1 MNVKLLNLIIKA
13 VIILFLIKYTFVIEN
28 LMKGDLLTI
37 VSVILIGYYVNNI
50 IPYIEEQFE
59 LKDVELTA
67 DTEIKA
73 EAESVVT
80 TIDNVSEE
88 VANEVTN
95 EVTNDIK
102 QDAEIVL
109 NEIAPSASEQM
120 APHKD
125 NQMKQLNPAKIT
137 NDVTIQNL
145 NNENVQSLEDT
156 VKEITEST
164 NGQCQIG
171 QQIDSATGKCVAIT
185 VKTDDNNAVAIN
197 VVPTTPDLS
206 LDVTDN
212 TDGKLTAQ
220 ETVDLLEED
229 ARKKQI

>member
-145 NNENVQSLEDT
+145 NNENVQSLEDK
-156 VKEITEST
+156 VIEIT
-164 NGQCQIG
+164 
-171 QQIDSATGKCVAIT
+171 
-185 VKTDDNNAVAIN
+185 
-197 VVPTTPDLS
+197 
-206 LDVTDN
+206 
-212 TDGKLTAQ
+212 
-220 ETVDLLEED
+220 
-229 ARKKQI
+229 

>member
-80 TIDNVSEE
+80 PIDNVIDE
-88 VANEVTN
+88 VAK

-102 QDAEIVL
+102 QDAEIV
-109 NEIAPSASEQM
+109 
-120 APHKD
+120 K
-125 NQMKQLNPAKIT
+125 
-137 NDVTIQNL
+137 
-145 NNENVQSLEDT
+145 
-156 VKEITEST
+156 
-164 NGQCQIG
+164 
-171 QQIDSATGKCVAIT
+171 
-185 VKTDDNNAVAIN
+185 
-197 VVPTTPDLS
+197 
-206 LDVTDN
+206 
-212 TDGKLTAQ
+212 
-220 ETVDLLEED
+220 
-229 ARKKQI
+229 